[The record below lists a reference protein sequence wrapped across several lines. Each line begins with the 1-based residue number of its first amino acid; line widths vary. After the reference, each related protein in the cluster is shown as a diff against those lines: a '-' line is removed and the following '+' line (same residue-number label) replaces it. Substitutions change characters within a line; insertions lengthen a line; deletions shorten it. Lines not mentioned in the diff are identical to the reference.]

1 MCKVLVTCYI
11 PLLLVIAANGKPFT
25 SPNGTPFTSPNE
37 EYLKCAIDDV
47 IELEKMTKN
56 IDYDGFYTPEDFSNE
71 EHRMEALGFYMAEMN
86 TLKEESEGDVMV
98 NNSIDRIMKCLG
110 VSVSKESSHEQRFPG
125 LDSKYLTL
133 QSLMLNIRDAMQQD
147 LVKLP
152 SAKSH
157 YD

>member
-71 EHRMEALGFYMAEMN
+71 ERRMEALGFYMAEMN

-110 VSVSKESSHEQRFPG
+110 VSVKSTTQECEGCQRKTTQEFLEG
-125 LDSKYLTL
+125 LRKLL
-133 QSLMLNIRDAMQQD
+133 QSMYSSM
-147 LVKLP
+147 VTM
-152 SAKSH
+152 KSH
-157 YD
+157 

>member
-1 MCKVLVTCYI
+1 MT
-11 PLLLVIAANGKPFT
+11 NGKPFT
-25 SPNGTPFTSPNE
+25 SPNGTPFTLLNE

-56 IDYDGFYTPEDFSNE
+56 IDYDGFYTPEDFSTE

-110 VSVSKESSHEQRFPG
+110 VSVKSTTQECEGCQRKTTQEFLEG
-125 LDSKYLTL
+125 LRKLL
-133 QSLMLNIRDAMQQD
+133 QSMYSSM
-147 LVKLP
+147 VTV
-152 SAKSH
+152 KSH
-157 YD
+157 